1 MLLFW
6 KRSVANGDMRGC
18 KDISQSEITQIV
30 DILLSIVEM
39 MEST

>member
-1 MLLFW
+1 MLSFW
-6 KRSVANGDMRGC
+6 KRSVANEDMRGC

-30 DILLSIVEM
+30 ERSSVAEV